1 LGFVIRKGGLLKQDL
16 AHPLYKDLR
25 SGLVAAATKNGNYI
39 FAAGHE
45 HNLQYWEKDGQTF
58 IVSGSGSKENPVRS
72 GNGGLF
78 GYGKKGYAR
87 LDFYEDGSAW
97 VNFYTPDAEGKKAD
111 LVFRRKVKDKLE
123 ILEEAAKVEIDPF
136 DLEKDI
142 ENVPPITTKV
152 KKVKGRKR
160 PIAGK
165 HYRDIYARTYDFPTL
180 NLEQYQ
186 GGVEPIKM
194 GGGRQTNSLRL
205 EDDKEQQYA
214 MRALTKDA
222 TRLLPYPFNEITF
235 AQYLAQDVFLSTHP
249 FGSLVIP
256 SLADAAAVYHTNPK
270 LYYIPKQPAL
280 KEYNAFFGDEVYL
293 VEERVAKDGSD
304 IESFGHSDKII
315 STPKLIDKLG
325 NNIRHKVAQDWVV
338 RARLFDL
345 VIGDWDRHDDQWRWA
360 KFDAEDHKDK
370 AVYRPIPR
378 DRDQVFPN
386 YDGLLVDI
394 ARFAEPI
401 LRQLD
406 EYTPNIKSVKW
417 SVYNTRHFD
426 RSFMNELE
434 WEDWEKEVKFIQAN
448 LTDEIIDHAFEKVA
462 NDYTVT
468 MEEFK
473 FDQIAEVMKKRR
485 DNLMDFARRFY
496 LLHAKKVDIVGTN
509 DKELFIVDRLS
520 DSLTRVRVYDTDW
533 DTTAYERHFFTHET
547 DEIHLYG
554 LEDVDQFLV
563 TGEVSEGIKIRIIGG
578 LGEDEVIDRS
588 RVEGDNQKTYYYDF
602 LDEENK
608 LQSDF
613 GELKDMR
620 SESLEKNTYDRKHPH
635 YEFNFT
641 RPLPLVGFNPD
652 EGFSLGINALSK
664 IYEFK
669 KSPLGQLHNASL
681 LYIS

>member
-1 LGFVIRKGGLLKQDL
+1 
-16 AHPLYKDLR
+16 
-25 SGLVAAATKNGNYI
+25 
-39 FAAGHE
+39 
-45 HNLQYWEKDGQTF
+45 
-58 IVSGSGSKENPVRS
+58 
-72 GNGGLF
+72 
-78 GYGKKGYAR
+78 
-87 LDFYEDGSAW
+87 
-97 VNFYTPDAEGKKAD
+97 
-111 LVFRRKVKDKLE
+111 
-123 ILEEAAKVEIDPF
+123 
-136 DLEKDI
+136 
-142 ENVPPITTKV
+142 
-152 KKVKGRKR
+152 
-160 PIAGK
+160 
-165 HYRDIYARTYDFPTL
+165 
-180 NLEQYQ
+180 
-186 GGVEPIKM
+186 
-194 GGGRQTNSLRL
+194 
-205 EDDKEQQYA
+205 
-214 MRALTKDA
+214 
-222 TRLLPYPFNEITF
+222 
-235 AQYLAQDVFLSTHP
+235 
-249 FGSLVIP
+249 
-256 SLADAAAVYHTNPK
+256 
-270 LYYIPKQPAL
+270 
-280 KEYNAFFGDEVYL
+280 
-293 VEERVAKDGSD
+293 
-304 IESFGHSDKII
+304 
-315 STPKLIDKLG
+315 KLG

-681 LYIS
+681 LYISALNAVDFKYKGEFLNTVKTWDILLQVRAHGDRFAFNYFGLGNETENPVDDLDFNRTRQSQGRFGIRFRKRFLHDAGSFSIGTFFEGTELQNTANRFITTQDFAGDLFDE